1 VNPSIA
7 IDARKLG
14 DFGIGS
20 YLRGLIGGLAR
31 LDVDHRYLLLAR
43 PETRDELPNLPE
55 RFTWLDESAPA
66 YSLRELVAVSR
77 GARRARAALLHC
89 PHYVVPAFPPCP
101 VVVTIHDAIH
111 LTHPEYL
118 PGPLALAYARAML
131 PRAARLA
138 RRVIAVS
145 EASAAELVAELGLE
159 RSKITV
165 VHSGVDDAFRTPL
178 AAAELRAGLSPLGL
192 SPGYL
197 LFIGNPK
204 PHKNLPRLFAAYA
217 RLAAERGTLP
227 PLVVAGARSGELARV
242 ARLARLAGIADRV
255 RLLGYLPQGTLPA
268 LYAGALAL
276 LFPTLA
282 EGFGLPIAE
291 AMASGTPALI
301 SDLPV
306 HRETAGDAAFVVP
319 PKDPEAIARGIARLI
334 DDSAMRARL
343 ANAGRVRAERFR
355 WEETARRTL
364 AVYLEALRPLRGAER

>member
-1 VNPSIA
+1 VTESIA

-31 LDVDHRYLLLAR
+31 LDLDHRYLLLAR
-43 PETRDELPNLPE
+43 PEGRAELPELPE
-55 RFTWLDESAPA
+55 RFAWIEETAPA
-66 YSLRELVAVSR
+66 YSLRELVAV
-77 GARRARAALLHC
+77 ARRARRAGASLLHC
-89 PHYVVPAFPPCP
+89 PHYVVPALPGCP

-145 EASAAELVAELGLE
+145 ETAAAELAAELGVE
-159 RSKITV
+159 RSKIAV

-178 AAAELRAGLSPLGL
+178 GAGELRAVLAPLGL
-192 SPGYL
+192 TPGYL
-197 LFIGNPK
+197 LFVGNPK
-204 PHKNLPRLFAAYA
+204 PHKNLPRLLAAYA
-217 RLAAERGTLP
+217 RLAAERGALP
-227 PLVVAGARSGELARV
+227 PLAIAGARGADLARI
-242 ARLARLAGIADRV
+242 ARLARRAGVADRV
-255 RLLGYLPQGTLPA
+255 RLIGYLPHASLPA

-291 AMASGTPALI
+291 AMASGTPALV

-306 HRETAGDAAFVVP
+306 HRETAGEAAFVVAP
-319 PKDPEAIARGIARLI
+319 REVEAIARGIARLV
-334 DDSAMRARL
+334 DDPALRARL
-343 ANAGRVRAERFR
+343 AHAGRLRAERFR

-364 AVYLEALRPLRGAER
+364 AVYREAMAPPEPRG